1 VQNLNPTRL
10 ASPFVILHLRNSHE
24 SLVVLQAVTTGTDR
38 KIAYWDV
45 YDGSAVRVVDACEEA
60 AMCDV
65 SVDVLGEAIVSGG
78 ANKLVQVWGYDQ
90 GYCYFVGVGHSRAVN
105 RVRISPDRLFI
116 VSVGSE
122 GGIFIWKYVA
132 PGHDDTLDR
141 TAALVTAPAHE
152 SDERITAA
160 V

>member
-1 VQNLNPTRL
+1 
-10 ASPFVILHLRNSHE
+10 
-24 SLVVLQAVTTGTDR
+24 VLQAVTTGTDR

-65 SVDVLGEAIVSGG
+65 SVDVLGEVIVSGG

-90 GYCYFVGVGHSRAVN
+90 GYCYFTGVGHSRAVN

-122 GGIFIWKYVA
+122 GGIFIWTYA
-132 PGHDDTLDR
+132 SPSSDGTLDR
-141 TAALVTAPAHE
+141 IAAQVTSAADSARNGTTAAA
-152 SDERITAA
+152 
-160 V
+160 